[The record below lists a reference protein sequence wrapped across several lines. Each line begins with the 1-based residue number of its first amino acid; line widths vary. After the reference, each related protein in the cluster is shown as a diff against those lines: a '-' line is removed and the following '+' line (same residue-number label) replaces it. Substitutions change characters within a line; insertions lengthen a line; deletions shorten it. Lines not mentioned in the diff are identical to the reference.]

1 MTTAFAVYSLILCA
15 VELPYHFTKN
25 ISVSHNQTIYVI
37 GDSISAGIDDKEKT
51 WPDVLGDLSQLKVVN
66 LARAG
71 ATVEIAT
78 YQTKRI
84 TVSNTLVL
92 VEIGGNDLLGSTDRR
107 TFYRQLDQL
116 LEELKGKDS
125 RIVMFELPLL
135 PFWNSYGSDQR
146 MLAKKYGAVLI
157 PKKYLVNAF
166 AGKGNTIDGLHLS
179 QKGHD
184 ELAKALCGLIDVR
197 SSLVK

>member
-1 MTTAFAVYSLILCA
+1 MACGNLPGSSFGDNDIALAIWMLVWPLHCGAGDFQSANFREKKVVMTTAFAVYSLILCA

-92 VEIGGNDLLGSTDRR
+92 VEIGGNDLLGRTDRR
-107 TFYRQLDQL
+107 
-116 LEELKGKDS
+116 
-125 RIVMFELPLL
+125 
-135 PFWNSYGSDQR
+135 
-146 MLAKKYGAVLI
+146 
-157 PKKYLVNAF
+157 AF
-166 AGKGNTIDGLHLS
+166 FRH
-179 QKGHD
+179 
-184 ELAKALCGLIDVR
+184 
-197 SSLVK
+197 